1 MWKPVLAAAV
11 LIALGGCGG
20 ESPTSPSP
28 TPSATPAPL
37 PDPSPLREAAASSG
51 KLLGAAIQAGY
62 LNEAPYDATLSRHF
76 SYVTAEYE
84 MKWDPVQRQPGVYD
98 FTAADRIVAF
108 AEARGMRVRGHAL
121 IWHGATPAWVNVLS
135 EPELRIA
142 MEDHIRTVAGRY
154 RGRIY
159 AWDVVNEAVA
169 DEGQANTDGL
179 RNTVFLQ
186 RLGPGYIA
194 EAFRL
199 ARRAAPDARLYY
211 NDYAIEWT
219 NAKFER
225 TYALVKGLVDAGVPI
240 DGVGFQM
247 HVEAQN
253 YPPAAQVA
261 RNMQRLAELGLLVNI
276 SEMDVRIRLA
286 PGDLMTRL
294 EAQKRVYREIVGVC
308 VAQPFCDGITFWGF
322 TDRYSWI
329 DGFFGPDDPLPFNES
344 YGAKPAAYGVL
355 DALLRR

>member
-1 MWKPVLAAAV
+1 MR
-11 LIALGGCGG
+11 
-20 ESPTSPSP
+20 
-28 TPSATPAPL
+28 
-37 PDPSPLREAAASSG
+37 DAAASAG

-62 LNEAPYDATLSRHF
+62 LNEGAYNATLSKHF
-76 SYVTAEYE
+76 SYVTPEYQL
-84 MKWDPVQRQPGVYD
+84 KWDPVQRQPGVYD
-98 FTAADRIVAF
+98 FAAADQIVAF
-108 AEARGMRVRGHAL
+108 AEARGMRVKGHAL
-121 IWHGATPAWVNVLS
+121 VWHGATPAWVNALS

-169 DEGQANTDGL
+169 DDGDASAGGL

-186 RLGPGYIA
+186 RLGPGYVA

-199 ARRAAPDARLYY
+199 ARKAAPDARLNY
-211 NDYAIEWT
+211 NEYAIEAS

-225 TYALVKGLVDAGVPI
+225 TYALVKGLVDARVPI

-247 HVEAQN
+247 HVEAQSQ
-253 YPPAAQVA
+253 PPAAEIA
-261 RNMQRLAELGLLVNI
+261 RNMQRLAELGLSVNI

-286 PGDLMTRL
+286 PGDLVTRL
-294 EAQKRVYREIVGVC
+294 ETQKRAYREIVGVC
-308 VAQPFCDGITFWGF
+308 VAQPLCDGITFWGF

-329 DGFFGPDDPLPFNES
+329 DAFFGPDDPLLFNEA
-344 YGAKPAAYGVL
+344 YGAKPAAYGVQ